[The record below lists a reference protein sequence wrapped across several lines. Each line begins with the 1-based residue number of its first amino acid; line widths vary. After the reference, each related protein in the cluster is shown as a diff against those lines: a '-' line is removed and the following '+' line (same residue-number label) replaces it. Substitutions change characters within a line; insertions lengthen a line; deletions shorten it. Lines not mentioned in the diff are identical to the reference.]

1 MHCFGIE
8 DIRRVMTAPLD
19 PIALA
24 QSLIRCPSVTPADE
38 GAIGVL
44 ADALEGLGFTC
55 HRLSSNE
62 RGGPAIANLYA
73 RLGDKGPNFSFAG
86 HTDVVPVGDVAAWG
100 GDPFSGLI
108 KDGRLHG
115 RGAADM
121 KGAIAAMVAG
131 ISAFLG
137 KNGKPAGSISLMITG
152 DEEGPSLNG
161 TRSILEWMQA
171 NGETADA
178 CVLGEPTNPDRLGT
192 TIKVGRRGSMTGRLS
207 VRGVQGHVAYPHLAD
222 NPLPRLVKL
231 LAALSDL
238 KLDSGTAH
246 FDPSNLEIVSI
257 DVGNSASNVIPAKG
271 GAVFNIRFNDSY
283 SSVSLEALI
292 RKALDD
298 AGGGYDLSFE
308 ITGESFL
315 TPPGKLAEIVKDAVH
330 TATGLTPTFS
340 TTGGTSDARFIHHHC
355 PVVEF
360 GLVGETMHKVDEN
373 VAIADVLALTEI
385 YRGVLER
392 FFAAN

>member
-1 MHCFGIE
+1 MAASRPIRSSSLAHCPASLWPMARWARRWPAPSSSSGWTPRPGHRPRSMHCFGIE
-8 DIRRVMTAPLD
+8 DIRRIMSANIN

-24 QSLIRCPSVTPADE
+24 QSLIRCPSVTPADA
-38 GAIGVL
+38 GAIEVL
-44 ADALEGLGFTC
+44 ADALENLGFTC

-73 RLGDKGPNFSFAG
+73 RLGDKAPNFAFAG
-86 HTDVVPVGDVAAWG
+86 HTDVVPAGDAAAWEG
-100 GDPFSGLI
+100 EPFDGLV
-108 KDGRLHG
+108 KDGKLHG

-161 TRSILEWMQA
+161 TRSILDWMQA
-171 NGETADA
+171 NGETVDA

-192 TIKVGRRGSMTGRLS
+192 TIKVGRRGSMTGRLT
-207 VRGVQGHVAYPHLAD
+207 VHGTQGHVAYPHLAD
-222 NPLPRLVKL
+222 NPLPRLVRL
-231 LAALSDL
+231 LKALTDL

-257 DVGNSASNVIPAKG
+257 DVGNTASNVIPAKG

-283 SSVSLEALI
+283 SSTSLE
-292 RKALDD
+292 
-298 AGGGYDLSFE
+298 
-308 ITGESFL
+308 
-315 TPPGKLAEIVKDAVH
+315 
-330 TATGLTPTFS
+330 
-340 TTGGTSDARFIHHHC
+340 
-355 PVVEF
+355 
-360 GLVGETMHKVDEN
+360 
-373 VAIADVLALTEI
+373 
-385 YRGVLER
+385 
-392 FFAAN
+392 